1 MKNVIGLFV
10 IVASITVPI
19 GVMSNLL
26 QRHRLSEKQLIV
38 LTTIFMTISMPI
50 VGIVM
55 GVSIEA
61 RLLLVFLSLSGFGM
75 GLQGGRVIVGITRKE
90 REAKERLE
98 RSKESQP
105 DTQKTG

>member
-10 IVASITVPI
+10 IVAAITVPM

-26 QRHRLSEKQLIV
+26 RRNRLSEQRLTVLI
-38 LTTIFMTISMPI
+38 TIFMTISMPV
-50 VGIVM
+50 VGMVM
-55 GVSIEA
+55 GGSTKA
-61 RLLLVFLSLSGFGM
+61 WLLLVLLSLSGFGM
-75 GLQGGRVIVGITRKE
+75 GFQGGRVIVAITRKE

-98 RSKESQP
+98 RNKESQP

>member
-26 QRHRLSEKQLIV
+26 RRNRLSEQRLTVLI
-38 LTTIFMTISMPI
+38 TIFMTISMPV
-50 VGIVM
+50 VGMVM
-55 GVSIEA
+55 GVSTKA
-61 RLLLVFLSLSGFGM
+61 WLLLVLLSLSGFGM
-75 GLQGGRVIVGITRKE
+75 GFQGGRVIVAITRKE

-98 RSKESQP
+98 RNKESQP